1 MFHVGMS
8 IKQGRGSTYLFRQG
22 SGLLQKVDFFSTKD
36 YFIFRWGYGFWIRQ
50 AKKHI
55 AKNKTVGVPSA
66 EGKLSAQWSQKHGR
80 HEAHDPG
87 GKRFIFLRE

>member
-1 MFHVGMS
+1 MG
-8 IKQGRGSTYLFRQG
+8 
-22 SGLLQKVDFFSTKD
+22 D
-36 YFIFRWGYGFWIRQ
+36 GFWIRQ

-55 AKNKTVGVPSA
+55 AKNKTVRVLSA